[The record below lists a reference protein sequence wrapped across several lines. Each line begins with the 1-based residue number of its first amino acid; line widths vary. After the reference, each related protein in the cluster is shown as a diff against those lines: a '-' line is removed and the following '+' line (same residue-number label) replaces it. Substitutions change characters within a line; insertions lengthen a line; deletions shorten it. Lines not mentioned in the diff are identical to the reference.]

1 MAPLN
6 SNIHYVKFM
15 RGSPSAW
22 ETLLA
27 TPEKISDDTLYFIYE
42 TNNQRKGKLYLGQ
55 KLIGGD
61 NIGGNIDI
69 SDIGDVYIDGEHLS
83 DKQILVYNDTTQQW
97 ENKSLSTIIKT
108 AVDVMQGATSAAA
121 GTSGLVPVPVAGDQ
135 VKFLRGDGT
144 WVPIDVPV
152 FDSTVFELNLE
163 HEITLKDIVQ
173 APVGTIPVKN
183 SEGGISWANVG
194 AGTIQRAVITMA
206 ELEEAIAN
214 GTTTENTIYMVP
226 NSDPEDQHNLYSEY
240 MVISGNLEL
249 LGTTVNDINLSNYV
263 TTSTFNTAVGDI
275 NNILN
280 DTTDNGVTTPGLVSR
295 VTFLETNIGD
305 LTQLMLSSGNST
317 LVEEVNTINEE
328 LDDLDERLKW
338 HELNNQD

>member
-22 ETLLA
+22 ETLLT

-42 TNNQRKGKLYLGQ
+42 ANNQRKGKLYLGQ

-61 NIGGNIDI
+61 NISGNIDI
-69 SDIGDVYIDGEHLS
+69 SDIGDVYIDNSTLA
-83 DKQILVYNDTTQQW
+83 DKQLLVYNDTYQRW
-97 ENKSLSTIIKT
+97 DNVSLSTIIDT
-108 AVDVMQGATSAAA
+108 AVGVMQGATAAAA

-135 VKFLRGDGT
+135 TKFLRGDGT
-144 WVPIDVPV
+144 WVPVNVPA
-152 FDSTVFELNLE
+152 FDPVVFETNLDGE
-163 HEITLKDIVQ
+163 LTFKGIVQ
-173 APVGTIPVKN
+173 ASVGTIPIKN
-183 SEGGISWANVG
+183 SEGGISWANIG
-194 AGTIQRAVITMA
+194 AGTIQRAVVTMA

-263 TTSTFNTAVGDI
+263 TTSAFNTAVGDI

-280 DTTDNGVTTPGLVSR
+280 DTTNNGVTTPGLVSR

-305 LTQLMLSSGNST
+305 LTQLILSSGNST

>member
-22 ETLLA
+22 ETLLT

-42 TNNQRKGKLYLGQ
+42 ANNQRKGKLYLGQ

-69 SDIGDVYIDGEHLS
+69 NDIGDVYIDNGTLA
-83 DKQILVYNDTTQQW
+83 DKQLLVYNDTDQQW
-97 ENKSLSTIIKT
+97 ENTPLSTIINT
-108 AVDVMQGATSAAA
+108 AVGVMQGATAAAA

-135 VKFLRGDGT
+135 TKFLRGDGT
-144 WVPIDVPV
+144 WVPVNVPA
-152 FDSTVFELNLE
+152 FDPGVFETNLDGE
-163 HEITLKDIVQ
+163 LTFKGIVQ
-173 APVGTIPVKN
+173 ASVGTIPIKN
-183 SEGGISWANVG
+183 SEGGISWANIG
-194 AGTIQRAVITMA
+194 AGTIQRAVVTMA

-263 TTSTFNTAVGDI
+263 TTSAFNTAVGNI

-280 DTTDNGVTTPGLVSR
+280 DTTNNGVTTPGLVSR

-305 LTQLMLSSGNST
+305 LTQLMLSSGNNT

>member
-22 ETLLA
+22 ETLLT

-42 TNNQRKGKLYLGQ
+42 ANNQRKGKLYLGQ

-69 SDIGDVYIDGEHLS
+69 NDIGDVYINNGTLADQQL
-83 DKQILVYNDTTQQW
+83 LVYNDTTQQW
-97 ENKSLSTIIKT
+97 ENTPLSTIINT
-108 AVDVMQGATSAAA
+108 AVGVMQGATAAAA

-135 VKFLRGDGT
+135 TKFLRGDGT
-144 WVPIDVPV
+144 WVPVNVPA
-152 FDSTVFELNLE
+152 FDPGVFETNLDGE
-163 HEITLKDIVQ
+163 LTFKGIVQ
-173 APVGTIPVKN
+173 ASVGTIPIKN
-183 SEGGISWANVG
+183 SEGGISWANIG
-194 AGTIQRAVITMA
+194 AGTIQRAVVTMA

-263 TTSTFNTAVGDI
+263 TTSAFNTAVGDI

-280 DTTDNGVTTPGLVSR
+280 DTTNNGVTTPGLVNR

-317 LVEEVNTINEE
+317 LVEEINTINEE

>member
-6 SNIHYVKFM
+6 SNVHYVKFM
-15 RGSPSAW
+15 RGSLAAW
-22 ETLLA
+22 ETLLT

-42 TNNQRKGKLYLGQ
+42 NAEHSTEGKLYLGQ
-55 KLIGGD
+55 KLISGVDSNISGD
-61 NIGGNIDI
+61 ININ
-69 SDIGDVYIDGEHLS
+69 DIGDIYIDDETLA

-97 ENKSLSTIIKT
+97 ENTSLSTIINT
-108 AVDVMQGATSAAA
+108 AVSIMQGATAAAA
-121 GTSGLVPVPVAGDQ
+121 GTSGLVPVPAAGDQ
-135 VKFLRGDGT
+135 IKFLRGDGT

-152 FDSTVFELNLE
+152 FDSTIFELNLE
-163 HEITLKDIVQ
+163 HEITLKDITQ
-173 APVGTIPVKN
+173 APVGTIPIKN
-183 SEGGISWANVG
+183 SEGGISWANMSG
-194 AGTIQRAVITMA
+194 GTVERAVMTMA

-263 TTSTFNTAVGDI
+263 TTSVFNTAVGNI
-275 NNILN
+275 NDILN
-280 DTTDNGVTTPGLVSR
+280 DTTNNGVTTPGLVSR

-305 LTQLMLSSGNST
+305 LTQLMLSSGNDT
-317 LVEEVNTINEE
+317 LVEEVNTINE
-328 LDDLDERLKW
+328 RLQW
-338 HELNNQD
+338 QEINNE